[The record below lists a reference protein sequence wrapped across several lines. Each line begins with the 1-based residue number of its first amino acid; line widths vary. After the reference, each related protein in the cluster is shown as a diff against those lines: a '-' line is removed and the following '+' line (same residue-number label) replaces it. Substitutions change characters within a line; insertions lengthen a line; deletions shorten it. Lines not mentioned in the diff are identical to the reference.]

1 MINKNFFMRT
11 IITALIFC
19 ALTILSPQNAS
30 AQDLSYN
37 LSSTLMPVVAD
48 KAGILTDYEEVTIL
62 NRFTELRD
70 ASGFQFIFMTAT
82 DTMEYA
88 KGNEIESMYAMQND
102 ALYGTGTIFFLI
114 STDSDY
120 LICEI
125 QAYSLAKDIFTHEV
139 CAYMNEK
146 LRGYIEDGN
155 YYEGVMKFFDYYNQA
170 YDGTLDITDGA
181 AQEDSGTLTA
191 YIKNHMTLTILIAA
205 ISVLITALLYAFT
218 FTLTAKKSA
227 KVNKQSQKI
236 SKDSAIFVGNVSY
249 KYKLTADRIT
259 YIRSRVSK

>member
-1 MINKNFFMRT
+1 
-11 IITALIFC
+11 
-19 ALTILSPQNAS
+19 
-30 AQDLSYN
+30 
-37 LSSTLMPVVAD
+37 MPVVAD

-88 KGNEIESMYAMQND
+88 KGNEIESMYDMQND

-114 STDSDY
+114 STDSNN

-125 QAYSLAKDIFTHEV
+125 QAYSQAKDIFTHEV
-139 CAYMNEK
+139 CAYMNGK

-205 ISVLITALLYAFT
+205 ISVLITALLYALT

-227 KVNKQSQKI
+227 KGKKQSQKI